1 MYIVD
6 KLSQAHIEMGKTASI
21 KDVYDRLVDENNFK
35 ADVDN
40 PELLMPNIMNNTRP
54 YIDYLVE
61 FNKHV
66 NDPRYIPND
75 ARKSEVFSRLFIKGY
90 IDVKSYPKQF
100 FGSKFSRLSGA
111 TVTNNG
117 LKQRLFKGSPGSNVG
132 TCGSGRSKLQWDISD
147 FISAVNDLSIA
158 QLSDRIYGTIST
170 CGENGLVL
178 HQKLYYQDGLLSQ
191 ECKIF

>member
-1 MYIVD
+1 
-6 KLSQAHIEMGKTASI
+6 MGKTASI

-35 ADVDN
+35 ADIVN
-40 PELLMPNIMNNTRP
+40 PDLLMPNIMNNTRP

-66 NDPRYIPND
+66 LNPRYIPND
-75 ARKSEVFSRLFIKGY
+75 ARKSEVFLDFLSKGY

-117 LKQRLFKGSPGSNVG
+117 LKQRLFTGVQVAMLGLAGLEDLNFNG
-132 TCGSGRSKLQWDISD
+132 T
-147 FISAVNDLSIA
+147 
-158 QLSDRIYGTIST
+158 
-170 CGENGLVL
+170 
-178 HQKLYYQDGLLSQ
+178 
-191 ECKIF
+191 